1 MPDMGGGGW
10 TGRWAGPSR
19 RVAVLL
25 AGALLFAGLLTLS
38 LALEGFDDLT
48 FLYVLPI
55 TIVAIELGFLG
66 GVAAGILA
74 LGLFVVF
81 ALAEP
86 SYHPGAIDEV
96 SRSVAFLVLG
106 GVTGALGDHLR
117 RLSAESERFW
127 ELSTDLLCTAGFDGY
142 FKRLNGA
149 WERTFG
155 WTLPELR
162 SQPFIDFVHPE
173 DRERT
178 EAEAQ
183 GLTNGGH
190 VTVNFENRY
199 RHRDGTSHTL

>member
-86 SYHPGAIDEV
+86 SYHPGAVDEV

-106 GVTGALGDHLR
+106 GVTGALGHHLQLLDPEIVGRLHLGENFLDGARAGIASRLAERNRR
-117 RLSAESERFW
+117 RLIVDHINRV
-127 ELSTDLLCTAGFDGY
+127 
-142 FKRLNGA
+142 
-149 WERTFG
+149 
-155 WTLPELR
+155 LR
-162 SQPFIDFVHPE
+162 
-173 DRERT
+173 
-178 EAEAQ
+178 
-183 GLTNGGH
+183 
-190 VTVNFENRY
+190 
-199 RHRDGTSHTL
+199 